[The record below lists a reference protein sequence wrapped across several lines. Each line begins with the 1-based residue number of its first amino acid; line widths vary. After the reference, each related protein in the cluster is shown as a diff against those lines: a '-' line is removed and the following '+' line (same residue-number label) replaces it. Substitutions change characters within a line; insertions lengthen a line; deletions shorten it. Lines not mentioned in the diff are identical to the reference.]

1 MQQAG
6 TDTATVLRDHVRVA
20 LEDAGLMV
28 VGEAAD
34 GAHALTQ
41 AAARDP
47 DVVLMD
53 LRMPGM
59 DGIQAAQAPRGAA
72 AARGAVDR
80 GGDAPLASAIR
91 KSGAHAGVA
100 KGIRTV
106 ELVATSRSVCE
117 VCPRPRRV
125 HARGRTRLAAGY
137 AVTEPTGRS
146 TGTSRV
152 RRPSRNAVAL
162 VLPNHWRIRGTA
174 GRKVSEQ
181 LDR

>member
-6 TDTATVLRDHVRVA
+6 TDTATVLRDDVRVA

-34 GAHALTQ
+34 GTHALTQ

-59 DGIQAAQAPRGAA
+59 DGIQAAQALRGAA
-72 AARGAVDR
+72 ADARGAVDR
-80 GGDAPLASAIR
+80 EATHGSPAPSASPARTPALARASAR
-91 KSGAHAGVA
+91 SSW
-100 KGIRTV
+100 
-106 ELVATSRSVCE
+106 LPTSRSVCE
-117 VCPRPRRV
+117 VCPRPPRRV
-125 HARGRTRLAAGY
+125 HARARTRLAAGY

-146 TGTSRV
+146 AGASRV
-152 RRPSRNAVAL
+152 RRP
-162 VLPNHWRIRGTA
+162 
-174 GRKVSEQ
+174 GRQGLGAHSP
-181 LDR
+181 

>member
-1 MQQAG
+1 
-6 TDTATVLRDHVRVA
+6 
-20 LEDAGLMV
+20 MV

-53 LRMPGM
+53 MRMPGM
-59 DGIQAAQAPRGAA
+59 DGIQAAQALRGAA
-72 AARGAVDR
+72 AADARGAVDR
-80 GGDAPLASAIR
+80 GGDAQLASAIR
-91 KSGAHAGVA
+91 KAGAHAGVA

-146 TGTSRV
+146 AGTSRV
-152 RRPSRNAVAL
+152 RRPSRQGL
-162 VLPNHWRIRGTA
+162 GSHSP
-174 GRKVSEQ
+174 
-181 LDR
+181 